1 MAIETGRRPTFLD
14 SVNVLFH
21 CTTWIGVLPFSI
33 RAFTRNRQ
41 LQRST
46 ICAVF
51 VVLMTVSAVVQ
62 YHFSSMVFS
71 MGDQKE
77 SGTLTVIIGYVI
89 IYMEPVML
97 VFDVLGFLWH
107 QQLFI
112 RLVGHMQHV
121 DDQLA
126 RQHVHVSYTTVRR
139 VTIRLLIVVTVTELS
154 IVTYNFVLFQTLN
167 FESLWWFSTCIP
179 LYTSSIA
186 KIWFVALMMNVRL
199 KFTAINRHMADTV
212 QLYKLQRDRLQQK
225 LGDAG
230 IGGGKTSTT
239 TTTTTDTDDAADEA
253 AIARRHGIFM
263 QQEYGGALMRTKHKA
278 QQLATPIFTVH
289 KQAAF
294 NSRGIIQ
301 VQPVSR
307 LPASFAGAT
316 AAAADADAPDSSQ
329 PSYDKQQL
337 NRRLT
342 SLCRLHDE
350 ICDIGKGIN
359 RLFSFQMLILMAYGF
374 MSLTAKLYFVYCG
387 MTSQNIPILFRSAE
401 SLPVSVLF
409 IVYTGAKCVYVI
421 YISWQTKLSAQ
432 KTGVMLHKVANVVDD
447 NECYVVVRILW
458 PVDSVSTN
466 QLLYNND
473 YVLIRS
479 IICR

>member
-1 MAIETGRRPTFLD
+1 MAIDTGRRPTFLD
-14 SVNVLFH
+14 SVNVLFY
-21 CTTWIGVLPFSI
+21 CTTWWGVLPFSI
-33 RAFTRNRQ
+33 RAYSRNRQ
-41 LQRST
+41 LQRSALSS
-46 ICAVF
+46 IY
-51 VVLMTVSAVVQ
+51 VVLMTVGYVVQ
-62 YHFSSMVFS
+62 YHFSSMTFS

-97 VFDVLGFLWH
+97 VFDVFGFMWH
-107 QQLFI
+107 QQHFVRI
-112 RLVGHMQHV
+112 VNHMQHV
-121 DDQLA
+121 DDQLG
-126 RQHVHVSYTTVRR
+126 RQHVNVSYTSVRT
-139 VTIRLLIVVTVTELS
+139 VTIRLLFVVTVTELS
-154 IVTYNFVLFQTLN
+154 IVTYNFILFQTLS
-167 FESLWWFSTCIP
+167 FQSLWWFTTCMP

-186 KIWFVALMMNVRL
+186 KIWFVALMMNARL
-199 KFTAINRHMADTV
+199 KFASINRHMADTV

-225 LGDAG
+225 LGDASLGAGGGGALG
-230 IGGGKTSTT
+230 IGGKAIVTT
-239 TTTTTDTDDAADEA
+239 TATDAMATDEDA

-278 QQLATPIFTVH
+278 QQQMVTPIFTVH
-289 KQAAF
+289 KQAPF

-307 LPASFAGAT
+307 LPANM
-316 AAAADADAPDSSQ
+316 AASTAPDTDTDASQ

-342 SLCRLHDE
+342 ALCRLHDE

-359 RLFSFQMLILMAYGF
+359 KLFSFQMLILMAYGF

-447 NECYVVVRILW
+447 NECYVVVRMF
-458 PVDSVSTN
+458 
-466 QLLYNND
+466 LLAETIDN
-473 YVLIRS
+473 
-479 IICR
+479 